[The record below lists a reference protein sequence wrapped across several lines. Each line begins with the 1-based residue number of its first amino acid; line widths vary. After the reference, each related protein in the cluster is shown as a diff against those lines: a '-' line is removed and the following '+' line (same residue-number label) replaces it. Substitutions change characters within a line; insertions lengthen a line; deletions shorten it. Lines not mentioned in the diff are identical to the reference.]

1 MLCNARVFIGGSGF
15 KQDQKQDYESS
26 AHDPTIMM
34 YWREFSKSREVVLLP
49 KGVLN
54 YYKLLLTKEV
64 NQNKMYEALPSIQQD
79 IL

>member
-1 MLCNARVFIGGSGF
+1 
-15 KQDQKQDYESS
+15 
-26 AHDPTIMM
+26 MM